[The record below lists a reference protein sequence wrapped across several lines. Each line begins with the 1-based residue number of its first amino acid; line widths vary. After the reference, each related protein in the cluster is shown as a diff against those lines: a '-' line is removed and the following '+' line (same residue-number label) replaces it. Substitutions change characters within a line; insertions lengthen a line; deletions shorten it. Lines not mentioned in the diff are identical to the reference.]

1 MEKKEKAIYE
11 APEAEV
17 ISVRIERN
25 FLESPEQTDSFHIR
39 SYHEEDI

>member
-25 FLESPEQTDSFHIR
+25 FLESSETDSFHIR